1 MAQPN
6 PSRSRHGIWSPLSV
20 AAYVTWAAIAVE
32 PAYWWLSVRQG
43 PVGTGRLLALVAF
56 LGVLALF
63 VLGAMWREQDG
74 RRGHVNVLAQAALS
88 LFAIAQF
95 PGFSFP
101 VLLVIVAAQ
110 LVGVTSLRRAIV
122 DLLAINAIMAAI
134 FFLSMPTLAA
144 AITLLAY
151 GGFQT
156 FAAVTGLYARR
167 AEEARDELERVNA
180 HLFATRA
187 LLEETT
193 RSEERLR
200 LSRELHDV
208 AGHKLTALKL
218 NLQRARREP
227 LLAEREDLGAVGAL
241 ADELLQDIR
250 AVVGE
255 LRRHD
260 GVDLQRALQAL
271 TRHIRSPRIHLD
283 LADDARVDDVQTAEA
298 LMRCAQEALTN
309 ALRHSRASDVWLSLR
324 RSADGVRLEVRD
336 NGRGAPTLDFGNG
349 LTGMRERLHGLGGRL
364 DVRSVL
370 GQGLTVL
377 ADIPLRTAT

>member
-1 MAQPN
+1 MSTAATD
-6 PSRSRHGIWSPLSV
+6 RSRHGIWAPLSL
-20 AAYVTWAAIAVE
+20 AAYLTWAAIAVE
-32 PAYWWLSVRQG
+32 PIYWWLAVRRAPASMGQ
-43 PVGTGRLLALVAF
+43 LLALGAF
-56 LGVLALF
+56 VGVLLLF
-63 VLGAMWREQDG
+63 VLGAVWRQQNG
-74 RRGHVNVLAQAALS
+74 QRAHANVLAQAALS
-88 LFAIAQF
+88 LFSISQF

-110 LVGVTSLRRAIV
+110 LVGVTTLRRAVI
-122 DLLAINAIMAAI
+122 DLLVINAILAVI
-134 FFLSMPTLAA
+134 FFRSIPALAA
-144 AITLLAY
+144 VITLLAY
-151 GGFQT
+151 GGFQV
-156 FAAVTGLYARR
+156 FAAITGLYARR

-200 LSRELHDV
+200 LSRELHDI

-218 NLQRARREP
+218 NLQRARRDP
-227 LLAEREDLGAVGAL
+227 ALSEREDLAAVSAL

-271 TRHIRSPRIHLD
+271 TRHIRSPRVHLE

-298 LMRCAQEALTN
+298 LLRCAQEALTN
-309 ALRHSRASDVWLSLR
+309 ALRHSNASEVWLSLQ
-324 RSADGVRLEVRD
+324 RSTEGVRLQVRD
-336 NGRGAPTLDFGNG
+336 NGHGADALSFGNG
-349 LTGMRERLHGLGGRL
+349 LNGMRERLQSLGGRL
-364 DVRSVL
+364 DVHSRL
-370 GQGLTVL
+370 GQGLTVQ
-377 ADIPLRTAT
+377 ADLPLRAAT

>member
-1 MAQPN
+1 MGQ
-6 PSRSRHGIWSPLSV
+6 
-20 AAYVTWAAIAVE
+20 
-32 PAYWWLSVRQG
+32 
-43 PVGTGRLLALVAF
+43 LLALGAF
-56 LGVLALF
+56 VGVLLLF
-63 VLGAMWREQDG
+63 VLGAVWRQQNG
-74 RRGHVNVLAQAALS
+74 QRAHANVLAQAALS
-88 LFAIAQF
+88 LFSISQF

-110 LVGVTSLRRAIV
+110 LVGVTTLRRAVI
-122 DLLAINAIMAAI
+122 DLLVINAILAVI
-134 FFLSMPTLAA
+134 FFRSIPALAA
-144 AITLLAY
+144 VITLLAY
-151 GGFQT
+151 GGFQV
-156 FAAVTGLYARR
+156 FAAITGLYARR

-200 LSRELHDV
+200 LSRELHDI

-218 NLQRARREP
+218 NLQRARRDP
-227 LLAEREDLGAVGAL
+227 ALSEREDLAAVSAL

-271 TRHIRSPRIHLD
+271 TRHIRSPRVHLE

-298 LMRCAQEALTN
+298 LLRCAQEALTN
-309 ALRHSRASDVWLSLR
+309 ALRHSNASEVWLSLQ
-324 RSADGVRLEVRD
+324 RSTEGVRLQVRD
-336 NGRGAPTLDFGNG
+336 NGHGADALSFGNG
-349 LTGMRERLHGLGGRL
+349 LNGMRERLQSLGGRL
-364 DVRSVL
+364 DVHSRL
-370 GQGLTVL
+370 GQGLTVQ
-377 ADIPLRTAT
+377 ADLPLRAAT